1 MEKYKEQFQRLPVWQ
16 QIIAAV
22 VIVALIVTVAVAAVE
37 IIIPVVIMLIILFLI
52 FGNVSVSKSA
62 DADKTTWQVKS
73 DVINADVTHKQE
85 DGLHGSIKI
94 PPKKDEE

>member
-1 MEKYKEQFQRLPVWQ
+1 MDKYKEQFQRLPVWQ

-22 VIVALIVTVAVAAVE
+22 VIVALIVTVAVAALE
-37 IIIPVVIMLIILFLI
+37 ILLPVVVMLIILLLI

-62 DADKTTWQVKS
+62 ETDKTTWQVKS
-73 DVINADVTHKQE
+73 DVINADITNNKD

-94 PPKKDEE
+94 PPQKDA